1 MTEIVILS
9 GKGGTGKTSL
19 SASFA
24 TLEKN
29 IVVADCDV
37 DAANLYLIL
46 KPDNNEEHVFVSG
59 HKAEIDYSKCTNCG
73 ICFENCRFD
82 AIEMKDGSP
91 HITETSCDGCM
102 LCSKICP
109 AEAIE
114 MIPNDKSR
122 WHVGKYRNGLMVHAR
137 LSPGEENSGKL
148 VSEVRDYAKK
158 IALKNNSSLIII
170 DGPPGT
176 GCPVIS
182 SLTGTNKAVIVTEP
196 TKSGFHDLKRITELT
211 NSFGIKTY
219 IVINK
224 YDLNPDLSAKIE
236 EWCNSSSLPVIG
248 RIPFDKQFIDAMIN
262 CKSVIEWAPSSQITQ
277 EIKNIWKT
285 IVEEN
290 NINSND

>member
-24 TLEKN
+24 TIEEN

-46 KPDNNEEHVFVSG
+46 QPDNNEEHVFISG
-59 HKAEIDYSKCTNCG
+59 HKAEIDYSKCFGCS
-73 ICFENCRFD
+73 ICYEHCRFD

-91 HITETSCDGCM
+91 FIIETSCDGCM

-109 AEAIE
+109 VEAIK

-122 WHVGKYRNGLMVHAR
+122 WYEGEYRNGYMVHAR

-148 VSEVRDYAKK
+148 VSVVRENAKK
-158 IALKNNSSLIII
+158 TAINKNSPLIII

-196 TKSGFHDLKRITELT
+196 TKSGFHDLKRIIELT
-211 NSFGIKTY
+211 ANFGVKTY

-224 YDLNPDLSAKIE
+224 YDLNLDISGKIE
-236 EWCNSSSLPVIG
+236 EWCHSSSLPVIG
-248 RIPFDKQFIDAMIN
+248 QIPFDKQFIDAMIN
-262 CKSVIEWAPSSQITQ
+262 CKSIIEWAPSSQIAQ
-277 EIKNIWKT
+277 EIKKIWKT

-290 NINSND
+290 NIYSDN